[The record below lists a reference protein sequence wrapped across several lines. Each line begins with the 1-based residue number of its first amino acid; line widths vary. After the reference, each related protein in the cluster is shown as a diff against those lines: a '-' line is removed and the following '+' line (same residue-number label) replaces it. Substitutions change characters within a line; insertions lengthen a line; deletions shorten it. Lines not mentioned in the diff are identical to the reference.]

1 MATLRWLPAFE
12 FPVAPE
18 NMARLVAGFKFGLV
32 SLLVFALALFVGFE
46 AMIETAGTAGMCTAI
61 LAQPNAGA
69 VFAKSYARFFGTISG
84 GVACV
89 ALFWIFPQA
98 PWLFAAGLALWMGVC
113 AYWGGK
119 LKYFASYAATLS
131 GWTAAIVAMDT
142 TNPEVAM
149 VTAGNRVSAI
159 IIGILTVAFVF
170 GIIHIRRG
178 FKTYLPPLL
187 EMNNRII
194 AQAQEAVNHPESYDH
209 VATMRKWAIDIEV
222 MHQSLEYAGAED
234 PEVALHARSIRCGLN
249 ELFADIA
256 DFNIRLKELGLLLK
270 DSAERA
276 FADEIN
282 QGLLAAFNARLQ
294 ETDAQADARMAALRQ
309 KVLDYFSAQNEPNML
324 DRTRL
329 LAEVHAALKLID
341 TMNRIRRGRQTFD
354 EEDVRTLGQATTM
367 RQNLYNGF
375 VVAITFMVAWGIF
388 IVDQWQPSGM
398 LFMVM
403 VPTLLLVVVVTED
416 PSTMIKMAFMGS
428 IGCLLPALICS
439 QVLMPLGSGFPWLI
453 LSFSVLIIPCS
464 ILKSFPSTAGMGT
477 MFMMFGMMLALPTNQ
492 MQYDLQLFLNNTQ
505 AMVAAAMVSIASVL
519 IFYPIRNRG
528 KAQRVERQAIYE
540 LRRLKHNLRADR
552 FAEWEDRQQERV
564 GVIDRIGS
572 LKGTLIARES
582 IQALLIMMR
591 IARCYRHQHNDLA
604 RVPVSA
610 SVKRL
615 VGQAEWFWGR
625 QFEST
630 AHFRTVAL
638 RLVEALTAEAQAQP
652 ANALELLAA
661 AQEWRM
667 IATNNEKL
675 AALSC

>member
-1 MATLRWLPAFE
+1 MATLRLLPAFE

-46 AMIETAGTAGMCTAI
+46 AMIDSAGTAGMCTAI

-69 VFAKSYARFFGTISG
+69 VFAKSYARLFGTISG
-84 GVACV
+84 GLACV

-98 PWLFAAGLALWMGVC
+98 PWLFAAGMALWMGVC

-119 LKYFASYAATLS
+119 FKYFASYAATLS

-142 TNPEVAM
+142 NNPEVAM

-159 IIGILTVAFVF
+159 IIGILAVAFVF

-187 EMNNRII
+187 EMNDRII
-194 AQAQEAVNHPESYDH
+194 AQAQEAVNHPETYDH
-209 VATMRKWAIDIEV
+209 VATMRKWAADIEA

-270 DSAERA
+270 DSPERA
-276 FADEIN
+276 FTDKIN
-282 QGLLAAFNARLQ
+282 QGLLDAFNARLQ
-294 ETDAQADARMAALRQ
+294 ETDAQADERMIVLRQ
-309 KVLDYFSAQNEPNML
+309 QVLDYFAAQTEPNLL

-329 LAEVHAALKLID
+329 LAEIHAARKLID

-354 EEDVRTLGQATTM
+354 EEDIRPLGQATTM

-375 VVAITFMVAWGIF
+375 VVAIAFMVSWGIF

-398 LFMVM
+398 LFMMM

-416 PSTMIKMAFMGS
+416 PATIIKMAFMGS
-428 IGCLLPALICS
+428 IGCVLPALICS

-453 LSFSVLIIPCS
+453 LSFAVLIIPCS

-477 MFMMFGMMLALPTNQ
+477 MFMMFGMMLSLPTNQ
-492 MQYDLQLFLNNTQ
+492 MQYNLQLFLNNTQ
-505 AMVAAAMVSIASVL
+505 AMVAASIVGIATVL

-528 KAQRVERQAIYE
+528 KARRVERQATYE
-540 LRRLKHNLRADR
+540 LRRLKRHLRADR

-564 GVIDRIGS
+564 GLIDRIGS
-572 LKGTLIARES
+572 LKGTVIARES

-591 IARCYRHQHNDLA
+591 IARCYRRQFNDLA

-610 SVKRL
+610 SIKRL
-615 VGQAEWFWGR
+615 QGQAEWFWSR

-630 AHFRTVAL
+630 THFRMVAL
-638 RLVEALTAEAQAQP
+638 RLVDALLAEAQAQP

-667 IATNNEKL
+667 IATNNETL
-675 AALSC
+675 ATLPC

>member
-18 NMARLVAGFKFGLV
+18 NMARLIAGFKFGLV

-69 VFAKSYARFFGTISG
+69 VISKSYARFFGTISG

-187 EMNNRII
+187 DMNDRII
-194 AQAQEAVNHPESYDH
+194 AQAHEAVNHPETYDH
-209 VATMRKWAIDIEV
+209 VATMRQWAVDIEA

-270 DSAERA
+270 DSPERA

-282 QGLLAAFNARLQ
+282 HGLLAAFNARLQ
-294 ETDAQADARMAALRQ
+294 ETDAQADVRMVALRQ
-309 KVLDYFSAQNEPNML
+309 KVLDYFAAQDAPNVA

-329 LAEVHAALKLID
+329 LAEIHAARKLID

-354 EEDVRTLGQATTM
+354 EEDIRPLGQATTM

-416 PSTMIKMAFMGS
+416 PATIIKMAFMGA
-428 IGCLLPALICS
+428 IGCVLPALICS

-492 MQYDLQLFLNNTQ
+492 MQYNLGLFLNNTQ
-505 AMVAAAMVSIASVL
+505 AMVAATMVSIASVL

-528 KAQRVERQAIYE
+528 KAQRVERHATYE

-572 LKGTLIARES
+572 LKGTAIARES

-591 IARCYRHQHNDLA
+591 IARCYRRQFNDLA

-615 VGQAEWFWGR
+615 VAQAEWFWGR

-630 AHFRTVAL
+630 AHFRSVAL
-638 RLVEALTAEAQAQP
+638 RLADALTAEAQAQP

-667 IATNNEKL
+667 IATNNETL
-675 AALSC
+675 AALPC

>member
-1 MATLRWLPAFE
+1 MATLRLLPAFE

-46 AMIETAGTAGMCTAI
+46 AMIDSAGTAGMCTAI

-69 VFAKSYARFFGTISG
+69 VFAKSYARLLGTISG
-84 GVACV
+84 GLACV

-98 PWLFAAGLALWMGVC
+98 PWLFAAGMALWMGVC

-119 LKYFASYAATLS
+119 FKYFGSYAATLS
-131 GWTAAIVAMDT
+131 GWTAVIVAMDT
-142 TNPEVAM
+142 NNPEVAM

-159 IIGILTVAFVF
+159 IIGILAVAFVF

-187 EMNNRII
+187 EMNDRII
-194 AQAQEAVNHPESYDH
+194 AQAQEAVNHPETYDH
-209 VATMRKWAIDIEV
+209 VATMRKWAADIEA

-270 DSAERA
+270 DSPERA

-282 QGLLAAFNARLQ
+282 QGLLDAFNARLQ
-294 ETDAQADARMAALRQ
+294 ETDAQADARMVTLRQ
-309 KVLDYFSAQNEPNML
+309 KVLDYFAAQAEPNLL

-329 LAEVHAALKLID
+329 LAEIHAARKLID

-354 EEDVRTLGQATTM
+354 EEDIRPLGQATTM

-375 VVAITFMVAWGIF
+375 VVAIAFMVSWGIF

-398 LFMVM
+398 LFMMM
-403 VPTLLLVVVVTED
+403 VPTLLLVVIVTED
-416 PSTMIKMAFMGS
+416 PATIIKMAFMGS
-428 IGCLLPALICS
+428 IGCVLPALICS

-453 LSFSVLIIPCS
+453 LSFAVLIIPCS

-477 MFMMFGMMLALPTNQ
+477 MFMMFGMMLSLPNNQ
-492 MQYDLQLFLNNTQ
+492 MQYNLQLFLNNTQ
-505 AMVAAAMVSIASVL
+505 AMVAASMVGVATVL

-528 KAQRVERQAIYE
+528 KARRVERHATYE

-564 GVIDRIGS
+564 GMIDRIGS
-572 LKGTLIARES
+572 LKGTVIARES

-591 IARCYRHQHNDLA
+591 IARCYRRQFNDLA

-630 AHFRTVAL
+630 TRFRMVAL
-638 RLVEALTAEAQAQP
+638 RLVDALTAEAQAQP

-667 IATNNEKL
+667 IATNNEVL
-675 AALSC
+675 AALPC